1 MRFTL
6 SATLLLLLLPCTAL
20 SACCVWDNDLLEDE
34 LLPWPDALS
43 IMSGRIERQ
52 PPEYHMAK
60 LAKLLPARDGA
71 ERIADLLAAATAL
84 DQLDRQH
91 EALELLLPLLD
102 EPLTPADR
110 TRVRGMLAQCYLHL
124 WWLGDAK
131 QTATF
136 RLTEAKRHVAGL
148 PRASLIESIIEWAGQ
163 TERAQPD
170 SMLPDM
176 FKLRWAGNKIAI
188 KATTQLADRGLE
200 GAADMLLALLQRHH
214 LWENFDTLYAL
225 SLVWAVDGRQPLAH
239 MARARAWQLH
249 QQGRGSRV
257 PGAGE
262 LYDVRPVTLVRQPRD
277 HHLKDM
283 TPLEPRYRLALEE
296 CMAAYHGYALA
307 WQHART
313 EHAQNWL
320 ARGHAADDPALW
332 ADFKPPLP
340 KLPPLPRPVL
350 EATEPPAQAGTDTV
364 HEPAIAEPEPQD
376 NTLLLPLLGAIALL
390 LAAGFFVNSRV
401 ERKLPEEAA

>member
-1 MRFTL
+1 MRFSL

-60 LAKLLPARDGA
+60 LEKLLPARHGT
-71 ERIADLLAAATAL
+71 ERMADLLAAATAL

-91 EALELLLPLLD
+91 EALELLLPLL
-102 EPLTPADR
+102 EEQLAPADR

-124 WWLGDAK
+124 WWLGDAS
-131 QTATF
+131 QPATYW
-136 RLTEAKRHVAGL
+136 LTEAKRHVAGL
-148 PRASLIESIIEWAGQ
+148 PRANLIEPILEWAGQ

-200 GAADMLLALLQRHH
+200 GAADMLLALLQRHRV
-214 LWENFDTLYAL
+214 WENFDTLYAL

-249 QQGRGSRV
+249 QQGRRSRV

-277 HHLKDM
+277 RHLKDL

-313 EHAQNWL
+313 EHAQDWL
-320 ARGHAADDPALW
+320 AQGHAADDPAMW
-332 ADFKPPLP
+332 AGFKPPLP

-350 EATEPPAQAGTDTV
+350 EAAPPPADGGAGPTA
-364 HEPAIAEPEPQD
+364 EPTSAEPEPQG
-376 NTLLLPLLGAIALL
+376 NPLLLPLLGVIALL
-390 LAAGFFVNSRV
+390 LAAGFFVNARV
-401 ERKLPEEAA
+401 ERNSPEDAE